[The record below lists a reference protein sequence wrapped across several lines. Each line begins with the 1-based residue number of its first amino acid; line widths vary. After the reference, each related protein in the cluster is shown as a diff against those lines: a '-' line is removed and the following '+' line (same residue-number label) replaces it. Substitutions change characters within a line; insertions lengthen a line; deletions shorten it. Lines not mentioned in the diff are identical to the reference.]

1 MRCLRRGVEGAG
13 AGLSVMASPRDLA
26 GRVALVTGGA
36 SGIGLAC
43 ARELSR
49 RGAKVC
55 ILDADRRRLARL
67 ARRLG
72 ASNLYAVD
80 VSDPAAVRA
89 ALVDLNRRW
98 RRLDILVLA
107 AGVCRDAVLWKM
119 SDEAWSRVV
128 DVDLSGAA
136 HVLRAAVP
144 LMRRR
149 RAGRVVFISSINGRR
164 GKFGQANYCAA
175 KAGLLGLA
183 RSAARELASSGVTVN
198 VVEPGFT
205 ATPMTAGLPAR
216 IREKALGE
224 TLLGRIG
231 RPEDVAAAVGFF
243 ASPAASHIT
252 GQSLAVDGGQAMG
265 T

>member
-1 MRCLRRGVEGAG
+1 MKGRELE
-13 AGLSVMASPRDLA
+13 

-49 RGAKVC
+49 RGARVAVA
-55 ILDADRRRLARL
+55 DADAVRLRRLARHF
-67 ARRLG
+67 G
-72 ASNLYAVD
+72 AANLYAID
-80 VSDPAAVRA
+80 VADPAAVRRA
-89 ALVDLNRRW
+89 VADLTRRG

-107 AGVCRDAVLWKM
+107 AGICRDAVLWKM
-119 SDEAWSRVV
+119 TDEAWSRVI

-136 HVLRAAVP
+136 HVLRAAAP
-144 LMRRR
+144 ALRRQR
-149 RAGRVVFISSINGRR
+149 RGRVVLISSINGRR
-164 GKFGQANYCAA
+164 GKFGQSNYAAA

-183 RSAARELASSGVTVN
+183 RSAARELAGSGVTVN

-205 ATPMTAGLPAR
+205 TTPMTAGLPSR
-216 IREKALGE
+216 IRRRALAE
-224 TLLGRIG
+224 TPLGRAG
-231 RPEDVAAAVGFF
+231 RPEDIAAAVAFF

-265 T
+265 A